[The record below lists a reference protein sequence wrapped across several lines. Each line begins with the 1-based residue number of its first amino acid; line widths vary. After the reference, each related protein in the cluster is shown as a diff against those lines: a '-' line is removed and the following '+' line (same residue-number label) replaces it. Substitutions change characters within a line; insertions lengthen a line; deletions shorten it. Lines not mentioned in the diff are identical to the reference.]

1 MSKKILVV
9 DDESD
14 ILESTREALE
24 MEGYEVTGVS
34 NGEECLRKIKED
46 RYNLILLDI
55 FMPSMSGEELLKI
68 MRKLINHLIPVIFVT
83 IKPKAEVDLRSIE
96 GFIQKP
102 FEKGELITQVK
113 EVIKNFKPSKK
124 T

>member
-1 MSKKILVV
+1 MSKKILIV

-24 MEGYEVTGVS
+24 MEGYEVTGAS
-34 NGEECLRKIKED
+34 NGKECLRKIKED

-68 MRKLINHLIPVIFVT
+68 MRKIINHRIPVIFVT
-83 IKPKAEVDLRSIE
+83 IKPKAEVDLRSID

-102 FEKGELITQVK
+102 FEIVELITEVK
-113 EVIKNFKPSKK
+113 EVIKNFKPAKK
-124 T
+124 M